1 MNKFDVDEPSRLAA
15 LLALRLLETAPEARF
30 DRFTAIASAALGAPI
45 ALVSLIDSERQWC
58 KARLGLA
65 MAAWPRAG
73 APCDYTIEGH
83 GSFIVNDAALDRRFA
98 AHRLVVGEPGM
109 RFYAGHPLRSS
120 DGHAV
125 GTLCVIDTVPRVL
138 SAAQAA
144 LLPAL
149 AAMVEEEL
157 WRDSAS
163 RARLAAASAL
173 HALNGGLQLR
183 LAESHAA
190 LLQKNEALNREIRQR
205 ADVEASLRA
214 SQARVRSMID
224 ASCAAYV
231 ATDAAGHI
239 VEWNCAAA
247 RIFGWSRAEVLGR
260 PWSSIM
266 VGVAPTASAGGH
278 GGAGVRLVARTSI
291 GAEIVVEM
299 TVEGFSVDG
308 QHFLGAFI
316 NDVSGQIASSR
327 ALEQKQELLD
337 AVLDTVDVAVVAC
350 DGTGKLSFFNRAAR
364 EFHGRAPGPAPSL
377 DWAGDFDLYQADGE
391 TPLLPGDIP
400 LVRAL
405 AGERVQAMRMV
416 IAPPGRPRRTVL
428 ASGRLMRSAAGERLG
443 AVIAMQDIT
452 ELSASKDRL
461 RNSERMLRSIAENLP
476 TMIGQVDRHGR
487 FVYLNARALGFYGKP
502 AEQLLGR
509 TVRSVYSEADYVR
522 IAPHVEAAAS
532 GRRAAFDNDI
542 TIDGKQFYY
551 HASFVPQRDAQGR
564 PDGFFAMAFDITA
577 RRHSELA
584 QRDSE
589 ERLRTITD
597 NVPVLISY
605 LDCSLRYQFANA
617 MYRDWLGV
625 ASAQMIGR
633 SVVEVFGQ
641 DYFDERAPSIRRAL
655 GGHMANVEVK
665 VMRKGHERILN
676 TTYMPHQR
684 DGRVVGVYVLATD
697 ATAAR
702 QHERR
707 LQALANADPL
717 TNLPNRRMYEFHLAK
732 ALALAKRQ
740 QTRLALMYLDLDDFK
755 RINDTHGHGAGDAVL
770 VEFGKRVGANLR
782 QSDLLA
788 RLAGDEFTVVLEAV
802 DSVGN
807 CEVIAHKIQ
816 QALQA
821 PYHYDGRALQISA
834 SIGIA
839 LADNDATM
847 ASLSSQADQ
856 ALYVAKRKGKSR
868 YAVLE
873 QCARRLDS

>member
-1 MNKFDVDEPSRLAA
+1 MNNFDVDEPSRLAA
-15 LLALRLLETAPEARF
+15 VFALRLLETAPEARF
-30 DRFTAIASAALGAPI
+30 DRLAALASAAFGTPI
-45 ALVSLIDSERQWC
+45 ALVTLIDSERQWC
-58 KARLGLA
+58 KAHQGLA
-65 MAAWPRAG
+65 MTAWPRVG
-73 APCDYTIEGH
+73 APCNHTIESAH
-83 GSFIVNDAALDRRFA
+83 SFIVPDAAADARFA
-98 AHRLVVGEPGM
+98 GHPLVAGESGI
-109 RFYAGHPLRSS
+109 RFYAGHRLRSA

-125 GTLCVIDTVPRVL
+125 GTLCVMDTVAHSLTPG
-138 SAAQAA
+138 QAA
-144 LLPAL
+144 LLASL
-149 AAMVEEEL
+149 AALVEEEL
-157 WRDSAS
+157 RCDGQA

-173 HALNGGLQLR
+173 HALNGTLQLR

-205 ADVEASLRA
+205 ADVEASVRR
-214 SQARVRSMID
+214 SQARVCSMIET
-224 ASCAAYV
+224 SFAAYV

-239 VEWNCAAA
+239 VEWNGAAE
-247 RIFGWSRAEVLGR
+247 RTFGWARAEVLGR

-266 VGVAPTASAGGH
+266 VGPAPAAA
-278 GGAGVRLVARTSI
+278 GAGAGSRTRLTARTST
-291 GAEIVVEM
+291 GADIIVEM
-299 TVEGFSVDG
+299 TVEGFCIDG

-316 NDVSGQIASSR
+316 NDVSGQLASSR

-337 AVLDTVDVAVVAC
+337 AVFDIVDVAVIAC
-350 DGTGKLSFFNRAAR
+350 DGAGQLSFFNRAAR
-364 EFHGRAPGPAPSL
+364 EFHGRAPGPLSRF
-377 DWAGDFDLYQADGE
+377 DWAAHFDLYHADGE
-391 TPLLPGDIP
+391 TPLAPGDIP
-400 LVRAL
+400 LLRAL
-405 AGERVQAMRMV
+405 AGELVQSMRMV

-428 ASGRLMRSAAGERLG
+428 ASARPMRSASGERLG
-443 AVIAMQDIT
+443 AVVAMQDIT
-452 ELSASKDRL
+452 ELSASKDQL
-461 RNSERMLRSIAENLP
+461 RKSERMLRSIAENLP

-487 FVYLNARALGFYGKP
+487 FVYLNARALGFYGRP
-502 AEQLLGR
+502 AEQLLGKS
-509 TVRSVYSEADYVR
+509 VRSVYSEADYAR
-522 IAPHVEAAAS
+522 IAPHVEAAAG
-532 GRRAAFDNDI
+532 GRRAAFDNDV

-551 HASFVPQRDAQGR
+551 HAAFVPQRDPEGR

-577 RRHSELA
+577 RRNSEIA

-633 SVVEVFGQ
+633 TVVEVFGQ
-641 DYFDERAPSIRRAL
+641 DYFDERAPSIYRAL
-655 GGHMANVEVK
+655 GGHMSSVEVK
-665 VMRKGHERILN
+665 VLRKGHERILN
-676 TTYMPHQR
+676 TTYMPHLR

-702 QHERR
+702 LHERR
-707 LQALANADPL
+707 LLALANADPL

-732 ALALAKRQ
+732 ALALSKRQ

-770 VEFGKRVGANLR
+770 VEFGKRVGASLR

-802 DSVGN
+802 DSLGN

-816 QALQA
+816 QALLA
-821 PYHYDGRALQISA
+821 PYHYDGRALQISV

-839 LADNDATM
+839 LADGDATM
-847 ASLSSQADQ
+847 ASLSSHADE
-856 ALYVAKRKGKSR
+856 ALYAAKRKGKSR
-868 YAVLE
+868 YAVLDKGT
-873 QCARRLDS
+873 QPLAN